1 MLKLGRPF
9 SATNQTLQPEEVA
22 ATQAMSFEDL
32 LAEFQ
37 ARNNSP
43 NGNMFSSGS
52 SKHRGVSWHKAN
64 GKWMARICVAGSG
77 QATLYS
83 GPCEE
88 EAARAY
94 DRAAYHLH
102 GRYDPYW
109 VTALGVVS
117 RCWDYRWVAILVKL
131 CYV

>member
-37 ARNNSP
+37 ARNNST

-52 SKHRGVSWHKAN
+52 SKHRGVFWHKAK
-64 GKWMARICVAGSG
+64 GKWQARIRLPGSG
-77 QATLYS
+77 NLKAQIYY
-83 GPCEE
+83 GPSEE
-88 EAARAY
+88 EAARVY

-102 GRYDPYW
+102 GRYDPYI
-109 VTALGVVS
+109 G
-117 RCWDYRWVAILVKL
+117 
-131 CYV
+131 

>member
-1 MLKLGRPF
+1 MHEQLLCTTLYRIMLKLGRPF

-37 ARNNSP
+37 ARSLSFT
-43 NGNMFSSGS
+43 GNVFSSGS
-52 SKHRGVSWHKAN
+52 SKHRGVSWEKAK
-64 GKWMARICVAGSG
+64 GKWRARIRLTGSG
-77 QATLYS
+77 QVIIYC
-83 GPCEE
+83 GPSEE

-102 GRYDPYW
+102 GRYDRYW
-109 VTALGVVS
+109 VNALGV
-117 RCWDYRWVAILVKL
+117 
-131 CYV
+131 

>member
-37 ARNNSP
+37 ARNKSK

-52 SKHRGVSWHKAN
+52 SKHRGVSWHKAG
-64 GKWMARICVAGSG
+64 GKWVTQIRSSASG
-77 QATLYS
+77 QTKIYY
-83 GPCEE
+83 GPSEE

-102 GRYDPYW
+102 GW
-109 VTALGVVS
+109 
-117 RCWDYRWVAILVKL
+117 
-131 CYV
+131 YVFHIG

>member
-37 ARNNSP
+37 ARNNSFT
-43 NGNMFSSGS
+43 GNMFSSGS
-52 SKHRGVSWHKAN
+52 SKHRGVSWRKAN
-64 GKWMARICVAGSG
+64 SKWQADIKSPGSA
-77 QATLYS
+77 QVTLYY
-83 GPCEE
+83 GPSEE

-102 GRYDPYW
+102 GRYDPYI
-109 VTALGVVS
+109 G
-117 RCWDYRWVAILVKL
+117 
-131 CYV
+131 

>member
-37 ARNNSP
+37 ARNNSL
-43 NGNMFSSGS
+43 NATGNMFSSGS
-52 SKHRGVSWHKAN
+52 SKHRGVSWDKTN
-64 GKWMARICVAGSG
+64 GKWQAQISFSGSG
-77 QATLYS
+77 TKIYY
-83 GPCEE
+83 GPSEE
-88 EAARAY
+88 EAAWAY

-102 GRYDPYW
+102 GRYDPYI
-109 VTALGVVS
+109 G
-117 RCWDYRWVAILVKL
+117 
-131 CYV
+131 